1 VGDALGEALGEEDS
15 ATSSGVVF
23 WRVVSGGCVS
33 SCVDSG
39 RVFSLIAGTVDGE
52 CEAGCGVSRKSK
64 TTLERVMA
72 TAYTP
77 TSKIGASTT
86 VRG

>member
-1 VGDALGEALGEEDS
+1 VLGEEDP

-33 SCVDSG
+33 SRVDSR
-39 RVFSLIAGTVDGE
+39 RVFSLVAGTVDGE
-52 CEAGCGVSRKSK
+52 CEAGCGASK
-64 TTLERVMA
+64 NAKTALERVMA

-77 TSKIGASTT
+77 TRKIGASAT

>member
-1 VGDALGEALGEEDS
+1 
-15 ATSSGVVF
+15 
-23 WRVVSGGCVS
+23 
-33 SCVDSG
+33 
-39 RVFSLIAGTVDGE
+39 VFSLIAGTVDGE